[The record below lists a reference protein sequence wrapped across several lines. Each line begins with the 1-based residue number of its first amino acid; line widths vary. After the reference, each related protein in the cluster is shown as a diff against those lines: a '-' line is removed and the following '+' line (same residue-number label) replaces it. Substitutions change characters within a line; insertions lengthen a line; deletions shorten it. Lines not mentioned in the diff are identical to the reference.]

1 VVVRNATHHTEDGKP
16 FNVAEATLS
25 IRYTKTGV
33 PRDVPCNT
41 GEFFIRWRAFCD
53 KWRKENGFP
62 PLKPTDYVFFN
73 PNTNK
78 PYAYGQFGNAWREMR
93 EQLSKQLTPIRSNQ
107 EYTLY
112 SLRSSYIT
120 NQIEEGKD
128 VYLVKQLTGH
138 SLEILAR
145 HYDRSNV
152 KKRSA
157 EATARTYAK
166 KKRDESIIDLDSLSN
181 QEDSKPAKQV
191 KVTTVAT
198 NRRRSTAK
206 QTKAV
211 KVKQDA

>member
-1 VVVRNATHHTEDGKP
+1 
-16 FNVAEATLS
+16 
-25 IRYTKTGV
+25 
-33 PRDVPCNT
+33 
-41 GEFFIRWRAFCD
+41 
-53 KWRKENGFP
+53 
-62 PLKPTDYVFFN
+62 
-73 PNTNK
+73 
-78 PYAYGQFGNAWREMR
+78 MR
-93 EQLSKQLTPIRSNQ
+93 EQLSKHLTPIRSNQ
-107 EYTLY
+107 KYTLY

-157 EATARTYAK
+157 EATARTCAK

-181 QEDSKPAKQV
+181 QEESKPAKQV

-198 NRRRSTAK
+198 NRRRSTVK

>member
-1 VVVRNATHHTEDGKP
+1 
-16 FNVAEATLS
+16 
-25 IRYTKTGV
+25 
-33 PRDVPCNT
+33 
-41 GEFFIRWRAFCD
+41 
-53 KWRKENGFP
+53 
-62 PLKPTDYVFFN
+62 
-73 PNTNK
+73 
-78 PYAYGQFGNAWREMR
+78 MR

-191 KVTTVAT
+191 KLTTVAT

-211 KVKQDA
+211 KVKQDAWRVA

>member
-1 VVVRNATHHTEDGKP
+1 
-16 FNVAEATLS
+16 
-25 IRYTKTGV
+25 
-33 PRDVPCNT
+33 
-41 GEFFIRWRAFCD
+41 
-53 KWRKENGFP
+53 
-62 PLKPTDYVFFN
+62 
-73 PNTNK
+73 
-78 PYAYGQFGNAWREMR
+78 MR

-166 KKRDESIIDLDSLSN
+166 KKRDESVIDLESLSN
-181 QEDSKPAKQV
+181 QEDSKPARQV

-198 NRRRSTAK
+198 KRRRSTAK
-206 QTKAV
+206 QINK
-211 KVKQDA
+211 